1 MTVTFQIR
9 KGTVCAHVAKN
20 PLSSQRQPCRQP
32 GSPEPPRAH
41 TPGACTYA
49 GVFHNAA
56 DESTLKTSTL
66 SSTYLGLENK
76 HTNTRTHAHTHTRA
90 HMHAHSTHTRAHA
103 HKRTHT
109 HARTRAHTRM
119 HAANTHTLTHT
130 RIHARAHT
138 RAHTHFLTFLYSVY
152 VDVSKLWIAFFF
164 FVEKISQSR

>member
-9 KGTVCAHVAKN
+9 KGTVCARVAKN

-76 HTNTRTHAHTHTRA
+76 HTNTRTHAHTRTRA
-90 HMHAHSTHTRAHA
+90 HMHAHSTHTRAH
-103 HKRTHT
+103 TH
-109 HARTRAHTRM
+109 
-119 HAANTHTLTHT
+119 
-130 RIHARAHT
+130 I
-138 RAHTHFLTFLYSVY
+138 F
-152 VDVSKLWIAFFF
+152 
-164 FVEKISQSR
+164 

>member
-76 HTNTRTHAHTHTRA
+76 HTNTRTHAHTHTC
-90 HMHAHSTHTRAHA
+90 AHSTHTAHTRV
-103 HKRTHT
+103 HTQTCT
-109 HARTRAHTRM
+109 HARTHAHTRM
-119 HAANTHTLTHT
+119 HAAHTQTYTHL
-130 RIHARAHT
+130 HT
-138 RAHTHFLTFLYSVY
+138 RAYTRARTRVHTHTFSN
-152 VDVSKLWIAFFF
+152 VSLQC
-164 FVEKISQSR
+164 VC